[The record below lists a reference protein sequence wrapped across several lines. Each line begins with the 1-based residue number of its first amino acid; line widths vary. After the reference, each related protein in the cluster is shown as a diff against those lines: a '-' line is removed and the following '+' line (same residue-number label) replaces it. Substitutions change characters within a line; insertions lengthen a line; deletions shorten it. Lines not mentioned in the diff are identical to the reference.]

1 MNYSIQDISK
11 KTGLTISTLR
21 YYDKEGLFPNLERKE
36 SNYRVFTELELET
49 LKIIACFKK
58 AGLSISEIRKYMEL
72 IKKGDD
78 TLKERLDIMVHQKEA
93 LEKKKKEIEESI
105 ACVEWKISY
114 YEQALQDGTEK
125 YVHEKFLKEK
135 GLNEKSNY

>member
-58 AGLSISEIRKYMEL
+58 AGLSIPEIRKYMEL
-72 IKKGDD
+72 IKKGDV

-93 LEKKKKEIEESI
+93 LEKQKKEIEESI

>member
-49 LKIIACFKK
+49 LKMIACFKK
-58 AGLSISEIRKYMEL
+58 AGLSIPEIRKYMEL
-72 IKKGDD
+72 IQKGDK

-93 LEKKKKEIEESI
+93 LEKQKQEIEESI

-135 GLNEKSNY
+135 GIK

>member
-36 SNYRVFTELELET
+36 SNYRVFTELEVET

-93 LEKKKKEIEESI
+93 LEKQKKEIEESI
-105 ACVEWKISY
+105 SCVEWKINY

-135 GLNEKSNY
+135 GLK

>member
-58 AGLSISEIRKYMEL
+58 AGLSINEIKKYMVL
-72 IKKGDD
+72 IQKGDK

-93 LEKKKKEIEESI
+93 LEKQKQEIEESI

-135 GLNEKSNY
+135 GIK

>member
-58 AGLSISEIRKYMEL
+58 AGLSINEIRKYMVL
-72 IKKGDD
+72 IQKGDK

-93 LEKKKKEIEESI
+93 LEKQKQEIEESI

-135 GLNEKSNY
+135 GIK

>member
-21 YYDKEGLFPNLERKE
+21 YYDKEGLFLNLERKE

-72 IKKGDD
+72 IQKGDV
-78 TLKERLDIMVHQKEA
+78 TLKERLDIMAHQKEA
-93 LEKKKKEIEESI
+93 LEKQKKEIEESI

>member
-72 IKKGDD
+72 IQKGDE

-93 LEKKKKEIEESI
+93 LEKQKKEIEESI

-125 YVHEKFLKEK
+125 YVHEKILKEK
-135 GLNEKSNY
+135 GVK

>member
-21 YYDKEGLFPNLERKE
+21 YYDKEGLFSNLERKE

-58 AGLSISEIRKYMEL
+58 AGLSIPEIRKYMEL
-72 IKKGDD
+72 IKKGDV

-93 LEKKKKEIEESI
+93 LEKQKKK
-105 ACVEWKISY
+105 
-114 YEQALQDGTEK
+114 
-125 YVHEKFLKEK
+125 LKK
-135 GLNEKSNY
+135 VLPV

>member
-1 MNYSIQDISK
+1 MNYSIHDISK

-49 LKIIACFKK
+49 LKMIACFKK
-58 AGLSISEIRKYMEL
+58 AGLSIPEIRKYMEL
-72 IKKGDD
+72 IQKGDK

-93 LEKKKKEIEESI
+93 LEKQKQEIEESI

-135 GLNEKSNY
+135 GIK

>member
-58 AGLSISEIRKYMEL
+58 AGLSIPEIRKYMEL
-72 IKKGDD
+72 IQKGDE

-93 LEKKKKEIEESI
+93 LEKQKKEIEESI

-125 YVHEKFLKEK
+125 YVHEKVLKEK
-135 GLNEKSNY
+135 GVK

>member
-21 YYDKEGLFPNLERKE
+21 YYDKECLFPNLERKE
-36 SNYRVFTELELET
+36 SNYRVFTELELEA

-58 AGLSISEIRKYMEL
+58 AGLSIPGIRKYMEL
-72 IKKGDD
+72 IKKGDV

-93 LEKKKKEIEESI
+93 LEKQKKEIEESI